1 MEITLNEVESRV
13 LGCLIEKEITTPD
26 YYPLTLNA
34 LTNACN
40 QKSNR
45 NPVVSYDDITV
56 VQGLDALSEKG
67 LAKKVFAVG
76 SRVQKYQ
83 HAFLDKFDLC
93 RREVAVL
100 CELMVRGPQTAGE
113 LRTHAG
119 RMYEFKGLEEVDEVL
134 QGLMEHEGPMVIK
147 LPRQAG
153 RKEQRYMHLF
163 SGQPEIQ
170 ETEKTTA
177 PMEAAALQGKA
188 ENERIAKLEEE
199 LAMLRKEFDEMK
211 QAFNDFKSQ
220 FK

>member
-1 MEITLNEVESRV
+1 MEITLNEIESRV

-45 NPVVSYDDITV
+45 NPVVSYDETTV
-56 VQGLDALSEKG
+56 VRGLDDLSEKG

-83 HAFLDKFDLC
+83 HAFLDKFDLG

-134 QGLMEHEGPMVIK
+134 QGLMEYEGPMVIK

-163 SGQPEIQ
+163 SGKPETKGIEQ
-170 ETEKTTA
+170 AA
-177 PMEAAALQGKA
+177 PLEPAAMQTSG
-188 ENERIAKLEEE
+188 ENDRIAKLEEE

-211 QAFNDFKSQ
+211 QAFIEFKSQ

>member
-1 MEITLNEVESRV
+1 MEIILSEVEVRL

-26 YYPLTLNA
+26 YYPLTINA

-45 NPVVSYDDITV
+45 NPVVSYDDTTV
-56 VQGLDALSEKG
+56 VRGLDDLSEKG
-67 LAKKVFAVG
+67 LAKKVFAAG

-83 HAFLDKFDLC
+83 HAFLDKFDLG

-119 RMYEFKGLEEVDEVL
+119 RMYEFKGMEEVDEVL
-134 QGLMEHEGPMVIK
+134 QVLMEHEGAMVIK

-163 SGQPEIQ
+163 SGETEVQ
-170 ETEKTTA
+170 ETEQSA
-177 PMEAAALQGKA
+177 PLEAATMQVRF
-188 ENERIAKLEEE
+188 ENRRVAKLEEE

-211 QAFNDFKSQ
+211 QALNDFKSQ

>member
-1 MEITLNEVESRV
+1 MEITLNEVEARI

-45 NPVVSYDDITV
+45 NPVVSYDETTV
-56 VQGLDALSEKG
+56 VRGLDDLSEKG
-67 LAKKVFAVG
+67 LAKRVVAAG
-76 SRVQKYQ
+76 SRVPKYQ
-83 HAFLDKFDLC
+83 HSFTDKFDLA

-100 CELMVRGPQTAGE
+100 CELMLRGPQTAGE
-113 LRTHAG
+113 IRTHAG
-119 RMYEFKGLEEVDEVL
+119 RMYEFKGLEEVDEIL
-134 QGLMEHEGPMVIK
+134 KGLMEHEEPMVIK

-170 ETEKTTA
+170 ETEKTVSL
-177 PMEAAALQGKA
+177 EAAALQVKA
-188 ENERIAKLEEE
+188 ENERIAKLEDE

-211 QAFNDFKSQ
+211 QAFIEFKSQ

>member
-1 MEITLNEVESRV
+1 MEITLNEIESRV

-45 NPVVSYDDITV
+45 NPVVSYDETTV
-56 VQGLDALSEKG
+56 VRGLDDLSEKG

-83 HAFLDKFDLC
+83 HAFLDKFDLG

-163 SGQPEIQ
+163 SGKPEIQ
-170 ETEKTTA
+170 ETEQSA
-177 PMEAAALQGKA
+177 PLEAATMQVRA
-188 ENERIAKLEEE
+188 ENQRIAKLEEE

-211 QAFNDFKSQ
+211 QAFIEFKSQ